1 MSRSCSIVG
10 FSAGSKSSYFTDD
23 QPQADKRQGED
34 ELQGRLQEALGV
46 SGIGRH
52 LTGKVR
58 FRGGGGAL
66 GDRSVQVQVDGV
78 EEEQEAP
85 STAVAQPKE
94 KQEIVK

>member
-58 FRGGGGAL
+58 FRGGGGGAL

-94 KQEIVK
+94 KQEIV

>member
-10 FSAGSKSSYFTDD
+10 FSTGSKSSFITDD

-94 KQEIVK
+94 MQEIVK